1 MKRLPSREEL
11 VAFIREHSG
20 NIGTREIARAFGA
33 KNADRAALNRMLREL
48 AEEGRIDRQHK
59 RVHHAGTLPPVVL
72 ADVTG
77 RDSDGELL
85 ARPTEWDEQAH
96 GAPPVIRIIT
106 PRRARPGEV
115 PGVGDRALIRI
126 EKTSD
131 EETAGRVIKLIDRA
145 KHRSLGIFRSL
156 PNGGGRL
163 VPIDKKQL
171 GRELNIA
178 PGATA
183 GAVDGDLVAVEVSS
197 HGRLG
202 LSAGTVVERLGSLK
216 NERAVSLI
224 AIHAHDIPHVFSRA
238 LLDEAEAVRPISA
251 AAREPWRE
259 DWREVPFVTID
270 PPDAKDHDDAVH
282 AVPDPDPNNRGGY
295 LVSVAIA
302 DVAHYVRP
310 GSALDREAIRRG
322 NSVYFPDRVVPML
335 PERISN
341 DLCSLR
347 PNEVRPA
354 LAVRMTIG
362 ADGRKRSH
370 TFHRVLIRSAA
381 RLHYEQA
388 QLGVTGRTDEVTEP
402 IAKPILE
409 PLYAAYRTML
419 RARDERGPLD
429 LDIPERK
436 IVLKSDGTVD
446 RVIMPQRLEAHRL
459 IEEFM
464 ILANVAAAESC
475 ERAHVPL
482 IYRVHDEPSA
492 EKLNALREFLGTLDI
507 SLPKGGVLRPDG
519 FNTILARVKGRDVE
533 RLVNEVV
540 LRTQAQ
546 AEYSA
551 ENYGHFGLNL
561 RRYAHF
567 TSPIRRYADLVVHR
581 ALIRAGKLGTDGLP
595 DGADAPT
602 LGEIAATISATERRA
617 MKAER
622 ETADRLIAHF
632 LADRIGAK
640 FDGHISGVTRA
651 GLFVELDE
659 TGADGFIPARL
670 IGDEYFRFNEA
681 GRAFVGRSVTHRL
694 GDPVTVELV
703 EAAPVAGALRFK
715 LAGQS
720 GANDGAA
727 RKSSQPSRPQPR
739 FAPEPKSRKKRSRKP
754 RRS

>member
-1 MKRLPSREEL
+1 MTRLPSREEL
-11 VAFIREHSG
+11 VAFIRERSG
-20 NIGTREIARAFGA
+20 QVSTREIARAFGA

-48 AEEGRIDRQHK
+48 ADEGRIDRRRK
-59 RVHHAGTLPPVVL
+59 RLHHAGTLPPVVL
-72 ADVTG
+72 ADITG
-77 RDSDGELL
+77 RDGDGELL

-96 GAPPVIRIIT
+96 GAPPVIHIST
-106 PRRARPGEV
+106 PRRPQPGEV
-115 PGVGDRALIRI
+115 AGVGDRALIRI
-126 EKTSD
+126 EQTND
-131 EETAGRVIKLIDRA
+131 EETSGRVIKLIDRA
-145 KHRSLGIFRSL
+145 KQRTLGIFRGL
-156 PNGGGRL
+156 AGGGGRL

-171 GRELNIA
+171 GRELAIA
-178 PGATA
+178 PNATA
-183 GAVDGDLVAVEVSS
+183 GAVDGDLVAVEVAR

-202 LSAGTVVERLGSLK
+202 LPAGTVVERLGSLK
-216 NERAVSLI
+216 TERAVSLI
-224 AIHAHDIPHVFSRA
+224 AIHAHDLPHVFTRVV
-238 LLDEAEAVRPISA
+238 LDEAEAARAISA
-251 AAREPWRE
+251 AGRE
-259 DWREVPFVTID
+259 DWRNVPFVTID

-282 AVPDPDPNNRGGY
+282 AAPDPDPKNSGGY

-310 GSALDREAIRRG
+310 GSALDREAVRRG

-347 PNEVRPA
+347 PEEDRPA
-354 LAVRMTIG
+354 LAVRMAIG
-362 ADGRKRSH
+362 ADGRKRAH

-381 RLHYEQA
+381 KLHYEQA
-388 QLGVTGRTDEVTEP
+388 QFAVSGRTDEVTEP
-402 IAKPILE
+402 LAQKVLD
-409 PLYAAYRTML
+409 PLYAAYRL
-419 RARDERGPLD
+419 VARARDERGPLD

-446 RVIMPQRLEAHRL
+446 RVIMPQRLESHRL

-464 ILANVAAAESC
+464 ILANVAAAETC
-475 ERAHVPL
+475 EHASVPL
-482 IYRVHDEPSA
+482 IYRVHDEPSP
-492 EKLNALREFLGTLDI
+492 EKLNALREFLATLDI
-507 SLPKGGVLRPDG
+507 SLPKGGTLRPDG
-519 FNTILARVKGRDVE
+519 FNRILERVKGRDVN

-581 ALIRAGKLGTDGLP
+581 ALIRAVKLGADGLP
-595 DGADAPT
+595 DGADTRA
-602 LGEIAATISATERRA
+602 LAEIAANISVTERRA

-632 LADRIGAK
+632 LADRIGAT

-659 TGADGFIPARL
+659 TGADGFIPART

-681 GRAFVGRSVTHRL
+681 GRSFVGRSVTHRL

-715 LAGQS
+715 LVGHDRAAAQRTGQPP
-720 GANDGAA
+720 
-727 RKSSQPSRPQPR
+727 RK
-739 FAPEPKSRKKRSRKP
+739 EPKFGPKFAHRSKSRG
-754 RRS
+754 RRR